1 VSESKLPKPGKNKRE
16 GQAVPTP
23 GQSSVN
29 PRWLVPTMLGLMLAG
44 LAWIVTYYLTSQNLG
59 LPIPA
64 LGNWNLLAG
73 FVLII
78 AGFSLTTRWK

>member
-1 VSESKLPKPGKNKRE
+1 MAESKPEKKKSDP
-16 GQAVPTP
+16 AVPK
-23 GQSSVN
+23 SSAN

-44 LAWIVTYYLTSQNLG
+44 LAWIVIYYLTSQNLG
-59 LPIPA
+59 LPVPQ
-64 LGNWNLLAG
+64 LGNWNLLVG

>member
-1 VSESKLPKPGKNKRE
+1 VSESQPAKKKSDTGSD
-16 GQAVPTP
+16 AVPRK
-23 GQSSVN
+23 SSAN
-29 PRWLVPTMLGLMLAG
+29 PRWLVPTMLGLMVAG

-59 LPIPA
+59 LPVPQ
-64 LGNWNLLAG
+64 LGNWNLLVG

>member
-1 VSESKLPKPGKNKRE
+1 MSESKPEKKKPAPVARK
-16 GQAVPTP
+16 
-23 GQSSVN
+23 SSAN

-44 LAWIVTYYLTSQNLG
+44 LAWIVTYYLTSQELG
-59 LPIPA
+59 LPVPQ
-64 LGNWNLLAG
+64 LGNWNLLVG

>member
-1 VSESKLPKPGKNKRE
+1 VSESKSPKPGKKKHE
-16 GQAVPTP
+16 DQAVPTP
-23 GQSSVN
+23 GKPAVN
-29 PRWLVPTMLGLMLAG
+29 PSWLVPTMLTLMIAG

-64 LGNWNLLAG
+64 LGNWNLLVG

-78 AGFSLTTRWK
+78 TGFSLTTRWK